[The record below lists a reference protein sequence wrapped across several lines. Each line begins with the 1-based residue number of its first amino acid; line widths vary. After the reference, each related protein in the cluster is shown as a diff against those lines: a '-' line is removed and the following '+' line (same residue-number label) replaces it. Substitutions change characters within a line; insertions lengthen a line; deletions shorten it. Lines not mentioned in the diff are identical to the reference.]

1 MKQEE
6 AEIAENL
13 TLTAKYSGKQIEI
26 IINSDSSYLELKLK
40 LQQGFKFFFLK
51 SSETNILPKRQKI
64 MGLTTIKFEDE
75 KTTLSTL
82 KVKNSTKFILIGTP
96 EKEIQ
101 EVSKTIKN
109 NNIIDDFDE
118 DYFPDAEDVK
128 NAQKYNDKLM
138 KRLDQV
144 NHLQTT
150 QR

>member
-1 MKQEE
+1 
-6 AEIAENL
+6 
-13 TLTAKYSGKQIEI
+13 
-26 IINSDSSYLELKLK
+26 
-40 LQQGFKFFFLK
+40 
-51 SSETNILPKRQKI
+51 